1 MIIGVYSAVNIV
13 VITILQTA
21 HHVIYM
27 QFVSLRF
34 NSILDLNDALRGP
47 TQGFVPRAHKQVN
60 TTLLEA
66 RIHLLF

>member
-34 NSILDLNDALRGP
+34 NSILGLNDALRGP
-47 TQGFVPRAHKQVN
+47 TQGFVPRAG
-60 TTLLEA
+60 
-66 RIHLLF
+66 